1 MSLISRQYRTQS
13 QKEQEESEG
22 FDNVFQTELQFRAY
36 SILELAGR
44 VSKLIKEDEEVVKD

>member
-1 MSLISRQYRTQS
+1 MSILFRQNRTQS
-13 QKEQEESEG
+13 QKEKEESEG

-36 SILELAGR
+36 SILEIAGR

>member
-1 MSLISRQYRTQS
+1 MSILRRQLTES
-13 QKEQEESEG
+13 QEKKEDSEG
-22 FDNVFQTELQFRAY
+22 FDNVFLTELNFRAY